1 MVKEHEEDWCESGL
15 RKKAGKLT
23 ELGRDQLAI
32 TGMLW
37 HATHTNWFEYKAGTR
52 LYYLSFPVH
61 YRKIARD
68 GVPIFWEKK
77 GPTKM
82 DR

>member
-23 ELGRDQLAI
+23 ELGRDQLSI

-37 HATHTNWFEYKAGTR
+37 HATHTNWFNYKARTR
-52 LYYLSFPVH
+52 LYHLRFSVR

-77 GPTKM
+77 GPTTM
-82 DR
+82 DM